1 MVLFTQHSGELC
13 GDMAVKVAKRQKSEE
28 DMKIKLNDKYQI
40 TGVPLN
46 FVLEEKKVHSE
57 GKEKGVEYFDTIGYY
72 PSLET
77 LLRGL
82 ATHSIQQS
90 NCEDVKLLIQEI
102 KTLTRSVTDEI
113 KALGN
118 VPESFWR
125 ENEING

>member
-1 MVLFTQHSGELC
+1 
-13 GDMAVKVAKRQKSEE
+13 
-28 DMKIKLNDKYQI
+28 MKIKLNDKYQV
-40 TGVPLN
+40 TGVPMN
-46 FVLEEKKVHSE
+46 FILEEKKIHSE

-102 KTLTRSVTDEI
+102 KNGVRTITEQI

-118 VPESFWR
+118 VPERFWR
-125 ENEING
+125 ENEIDG

>member
-1 MVLFTQHSGELC
+1 
-13 GDMAVKVAKRQKSEE
+13 
-28 DMKIKLNDKYQI
+28 MKIKLNDKYQV

-57 GKEKGVEYFDTIGYY
+57 GKEKGVEYFDTVGYY

-77 LLRGL
+77 LLRGM
-82 ATHSIQQS
+82 ATHGLQTT
-90 NCEDVKLLIQEI
+90 ETEGVELLIQEI
-102 KTLTRSVTDEI
+102 KNGVRTITNEI

-125 ENEING
+125 ENEIDG